1 MRRILLPLLLA
12 LLCACAS
19 TVPAPE
25 ATSAT
30 SATSPP
36 AAAATAPAATDSS
49 RWELDIQAFEREDA
63 VVRRRPGSIVFVG
76 SSSIRLWQG
85 LDTDFPGVPIINRGF
100 GGSRVYDSL
109 HYADRI
115 VTPYQPRAVVFYAGD
130 NDLHEGRTP
139 AQVRDDFAAFVE
151 RVRAAAPQV
160 RIGFISIKPSPSRAA
175 LLPQVREANALVRAY
190 ARQAKGVDYLDVYTP
205 MLQASGAPRPEL
217 FLEDA
222 LHMNRSGY
230 DIWAGVVGAWLGKL

>member
-19 TVPAPE
+19 TAPAPE
-25 ATSAT
+25 AAT
-30 SATSPP
+30 AAAVP
-36 AAAATAPAATDSS
+36 AAVRTAPAAADSS
-49 RWELDIQAFEREDA
+49 RWEPDIQAFEREDA

-76 SSSIRLWQG
+76 SSSIRLWRS
-85 LDTDFPGVPIINRGF
+85 LDTDFPGVAIINRGF

-139 AQVRDDFAAFVE
+139 AQVREDFVAFVE
-151 RVRAAAPQV
+151 RVRADAPQA
-160 RIGFISIKPSPSRAA
+160 RIGFISIKPSPSRAS

-190 ARQAKGVDYLDVYTP
+190 AQRAKGVDYLDVYTP

-230 DIWAGVVGAWLGKL
+230 DIWVDVVGTWLGKL